1 MLYELRTYTLVPG
14 GLREYLQ
21 RYEEAGKAAQI
32 EILGQ
37 LVALMQPESGDQN
50 QLLFLWGFESFEQR
64 RLRRQRLL
72 ADERFTA
79 FRKTVRHLLLSQDSR
94 LLNPA

>member
-14 GLREYLQ
+14 GLRDYLQ
-21 RYEEAGKAAQI
+21 RYEEAGRAVQV
-32 EILGQ
+32 ELLGH

-50 QLLFLWGFESFEQR
+50 QLLFLWGFDSFEE
-64 RLRRQRLL
+64 RRQRRQKLL

-79 FRKTVRHLLLSQDSR
+79 FRKSVRHLLISQDSR